1 MTDAAS
7 LPRIIKQAARNGSLD
22 LLRKLRDESCQ
33 IVTDLIER
41 EVGHEARIGL
51 RVERHA
57 LAGGDAQALE
67 LILVGLGDIVSA
79 PFEEGDLVT
88 KDTLLY
94 TMDSSDAQDSMD
106 RAQISVQQA
115 QMSYQQAQEAP
126 GSLRQA
132 PGVQE
137 VQARHPLAPPQP
149 TPMPGKR

>member
-51 RVERHA
+51 RIERHA
-57 LAGGDAQALE
+57 LAGGDAQALK

-79 PFEEGDLVT
+79 PALAVSRNT
-88 KDTLLY
+88 RRY
-94 TMDSSDAQDSMD
+94 AHSME
-106 RAQISVQQA
+106 
-115 QMSYQQAQEAP
+115 M
-126 GSLRQA
+126 
-132 PGVQE
+132 
-137 VQARHPLAPPQP
+137 LA
-149 TPMPGKR
+149 TRSR